1 MYKNSTVKAI
11 AGPYIYFSISE
22 RDINSRANNCAKDS
36 ICSDSFLSTR
46 IGLINQ

>member
-22 RDINSRANNCAKDS
+22 RNINSRANCAKDS
-36 ICSDSFLSTR
+36 ICSDSSLSAR